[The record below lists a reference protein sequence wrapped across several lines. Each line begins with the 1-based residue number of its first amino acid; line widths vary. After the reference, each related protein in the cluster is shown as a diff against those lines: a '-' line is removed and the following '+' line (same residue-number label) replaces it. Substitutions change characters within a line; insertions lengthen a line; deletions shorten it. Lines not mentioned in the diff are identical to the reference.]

1 MRTCITFMRHKGM
14 KNVIL
19 HSSLSPKERYYYD
32 YIYDVPLSWIILCNE
47 KWKIKILYSSNRIQ
61 ISSTIFIHISKTLNR
76 AWIYTYI
83 HGDDTLFFFLF
94 LQNNDPLFKAA
105 GRFFLERVFQPLSPV
120 PRGRRE
126 KAWYGCR
133 VKFNYKGV
141 NFTGTPC
148 GRQ

>member
-32 YIYDVPLSWIILCNE
+32 YIDDVPLSWIILCNE

-83 HGDDTLFFFLF
+83 HGDILFFFFLF
-94 LQNNDPLFKAA
+94 
-105 GRFFLERVFQPLSPV
+105 FFFYKTTIRCLKQQGGFSSNAYSSHYRPYLGDEGKKLDTTTVQRV
-120 PRGRRE
+120 
-126 KAWYGCR
+126 
-133 VKFNYKGV
+133 
-141 NFTGTPC
+141 
-148 GRQ
+148 